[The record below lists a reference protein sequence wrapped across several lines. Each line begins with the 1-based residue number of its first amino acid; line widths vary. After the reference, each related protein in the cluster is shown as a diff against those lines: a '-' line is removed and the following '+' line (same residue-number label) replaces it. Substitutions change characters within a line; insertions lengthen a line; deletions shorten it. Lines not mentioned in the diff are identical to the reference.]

1 MSSLDQQ
8 RQFAEGLEDYLEL
21 HRAYVQVLE
30 DLARSLQ
37 QIEPA
42 TPAKRTSSKALHRV
56 LAKVPSHE
64 LESFIQGKEVRGP
77 QPLPHL
83 ADRIEDEL
91 HVLEDLQ
98 SQIANRFGALDGQCQ
113 AWWDDAE
120 VIRRLVSEPMSEG
133 DGLDST
139 VPALLQQDALLMT
152 EMLDRCSRETELV
165 MRIQATVSL
174 ESDPATL
181 SAQASILGLEPYLD
195 AGALQTVASW
205 LEARDDAS
213 PPTA

>member
-56 LAKVPSHE
+56 LAKARAETVPSHD
-64 LESFIQGKEVRGP
+64 LESFIQGKE
-77 QPLPHL
+77 
-83 ADRIEDEL
+83 
-91 HVLEDLQ
+91 
-98 SQIANRFGALDGQCQ
+98 